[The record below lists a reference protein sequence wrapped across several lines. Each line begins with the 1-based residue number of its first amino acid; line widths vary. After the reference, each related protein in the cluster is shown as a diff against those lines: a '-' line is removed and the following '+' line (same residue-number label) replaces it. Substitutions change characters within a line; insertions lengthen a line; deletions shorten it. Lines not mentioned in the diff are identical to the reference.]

1 MSPPITQSPF
11 TKTRKTIITTLQ
23 KTSLTLYKS
32 PTTPQIHHLS
42 TTHLPTLITQT
53 ETLFRDGE
61 FHETTTDIALP
72 LCFRPRCNQ
81 LLTELS
87 WTQTVLAQTP
97 DPVPLASYAG
107 VVLDMI
113 ALQVGRLVVDGS
125 CDGDGFAAKM
135 ERKVVEFEDGV
146 TGRVTLGDV
155 RAESRER
162 QVEGVW
168 ERLNAA
174 YEGCGCFQCAWRFG
188 G

>member
-1 MSPPITQSPF
+1 MTPSKIQSPF
-11 TKTRKTIITTLQ
+11 TKTRKTLVTTLQ
-23 KTSLTLYKS
+23 KTSLTLYTT

-53 ETLFRDGE
+53 ETLLSDGE
-61 FHETTTDIALP
+61 FHESITDTALP

-81 LLTELS
+81 LRAELA
-87 WTQTVLAQTP
+87 WTQTVLTQNP

-113 ALQVGRLVVDGS
+113 ALQVGRLVVDGY
-125 CDGDGFAAKM
+125 CDGDRFAAEM
-135 ERKVVEFEDGV
+135 ERRVVEFEQGV
-146 TGRVTLGDV
+146 RGRVPLGDGG
-155 RAESRER
+155 AEFRER